1 MGLGRRGREGGMNI
15 QQLRYV
21 VETADRGS
29 MTAAAT
35 ELFVAQPALSRA
47 VRQLERELDITI
59 FRRAGRGIVLTTQG
73 EGFVARAR
81 RVLRSIDALR
91 RLADQGPGSG
101 DVSVVIAASPTL
113 QASLALPLLEALRE
127 QGVAASAR
135 LLGCSGSDEVHAM
148 VSERRADLGL
158 CDQEVDTEL
167 DVVPLGLAEVVLVS
181 PRGLDLPDPIT
192 VAQLSGVPLVLPT
205 AGSDRRAAL
214 DWFFTAVGVTPTV
227 AVESDER
234 SVWLEAVRRGLA
246 SCIWHSVEHLR
257 VLGPDVVVRGF
268 EPAMHQQ
275 LTAVHRADNQSPVKV
290 HLLEVLR
297 DYADLQG
304 PVRLQ
309 GSVRTA
315 ATTG

>member
-1 MGLGRRGREGGMNI
+1 VARQGGDVNI

-35 ELFVAQPALSRA
+35 ELYVAQPALSRA
-47 VRQLERELDITI
+47 VRQLERELDVTV
-59 FRRAGRGIVLTTQG
+59 FQRAGRGIVLTTRG
-73 EGFVARAR
+73 EAFVARAR

-91 RLADQGPGSG
+91 RLADQAPGSG
-101 DVSVVIAASPTL
+101 DVSLVIAASPTL

-127 QGVAASAR
+127 QGVSASAR
-135 LLGCSGSDEVHAM
+135 LLGCAGSDEVHAI

-158 CDQEVDTEL
+158 CDQDIETEL
-167 DVVPLGLAEVVLVS
+167 DVVSLGLAEVVLVS

-192 VAQLSGVPLVLPT
+192 VTHLADVPLVLPT

-214 DWFFTAVGVTPTV
+214 DWFFAAVGVTPTV

-234 SVWLEAVRRGLA
+234 SVWLESVRRGLG

-257 VLGPDVVVRGF
+257 ILGPDVVVRGF
-268 EPAMHQQ
+268 APAMHQQ
-275 LTAVHRADNQSPVKV
+275 LTAVHRADNQSPVKA

-315 ATTG
+315 ATTR

>member
-1 MGLGRRGREGGMNI
+1 MNI

-47 VRQLERELDITI
+47 VRQLERELDVTI
-59 FRRAGRGIVLTTQG
+59 FRRAGRGIALTARG
-73 EGFVARAR
+73 EAFVARAR
-81 RVLRSIDALR
+81 GVLRSIDALR
-91 RLADQGPGSG
+91 QLTDGDGESR

-113 QASLALPLLEALRE
+113 QASLALPLLETLRE
-127 QGVAASAR
+127 QGIAASAR
-135 LLGCSGSDEVHAM
+135 LLGCGGSEEVHAM

-158 CDQEVDTEL
+158 CDQDIETEL
-167 DVVPLGLAEVVLVS
+167 DVVSLGLAEVVLVS

-192 VAQLSGVPLVLPT
+192 VGALSEVPLVLPT

-214 DWFFTAVGVTPTV
+214 DSFFTAVGVTPPV

-234 SVWLEAVRRGLA
+234 SVWLETVRRGLA

-257 VLGPDVVVRGF
+257 ILGPDVVVRGF
-268 EPAMHQQ
+268 APAMHQQ

-309 GSVRTA
+309 DTVRTA
-315 ATTG
+315 ATTR